1 MNDDYTRKYRQTLQL
16 GLIHVIEE
24 LFPEEKLAIPYSIL
38 DGVYCELIG
47 SAVSSRE
54 VNQIEAQ
61 LKSWVESGS
70 RLEFQGRHNNCYQY
84 KLGDK
89 VYSVVNPAFEHTSM
103 LKEFHLIY
111 FPPGFILHFSGDKDD
126 SVQFVAPGKLAATY
140 NETHRWLENLNL
152 SQIKDINS
160 FIKKGKW
167 TELITLAEALHD
179 KKIADIA
186 DLILQEKKT
195 MKIILISGPS
205 SSGKTTFAQRLSTQL
220 RVNGLKP
227 VPLSLDNYFVNRED
241 TPRDASGQLDF
252 DALEAL
258 DLPLLNEQLAK
269 LVKGQEVEVPIFDF
283 LTGHRA
289 SEGYPLQLSPDNILV
304 IEGIHALNPNLLQ
317 TINRHTCFKIYIS
330 ALFLLNIDSYN
341 RVPTTDARLIRRMVR
356 DNSFRGFEPERTLKQ
371 WASVRRGEDTSVFK
385 FQEEADV
392 MLNSSLLYEL
402 NALRS
407 FAEPLLQGIPEQS
420 PYNGIATR
428 LLNVLS
434 FFEPMP
440 TDKIPSTSILREFI
454 GGSIYA
460 ED

>member
-1 MNDDYTRKYRQTLQL
+1 M
-16 GLIHVIEE
+16 
-24 LFPEEKLAIPYSIL
+24 
-38 DGVYCELIG
+38 
-47 SAVSSRE
+47 
-54 VNQIEAQ
+54 
-61 LKSWVESGS
+61 
-70 RLEFQGRHNNCYQY
+70 
-84 KLGDK
+84 
-89 VYSVVNPAFEHTSM
+89 
-103 LKEFHLIY
+103 
-111 FPPGFILHFSGDKDD
+111 
-126 SVQFVAPGKLAATY
+126 
-140 NETHRWLENLNL
+140 
-152 SQIKDINS
+152 
-160 FIKKGKW
+160 
-167 TELITLAEALHD
+167 
-179 KKIADIA
+179 
-186 DLILQEKKT
+186 
-195 MKIILISGPS
+195 
-205 SSGKTTFAQRLSTQL
+205 
-220 RVNGLKP
+220 
-227 VPLSLDNYFVNRED
+227 PLSLDNYFVNRED

-402 NALRS
+402 NALRC